1 MDKNYKKAVI
11 NNQETIVATAEAK
24 STKRFVSNMTAIVII
39 ALLSLIGDCFF
50 VGVSIAVGIADK
62 SDGWIIIVFICSL
75 IIHLVPEIYWLSK
88 IFEKQVKL
96 DATVYYVTDERVL
109 GAFKKDQA
117 YNVEQIFV
125 KEIKSFK
132 VKSGFMGKILK
143 LSDVVIFT
151 ESDKFTMYGLSN
163 FDKIVEVLDEVV
175 IKNEEARL
183 LALNETTE
191 ENPTQE

>member
-24 STKRFVSNMTAIVII
+24 STKSFVSNMTAIVII

-62 SDGWIIIVFICSL
+62 SDSWIIIVFICSL

-132 VKSGFMGKILK
+132 VKSAFMGKILK

-163 FDKIVEVLDEVV
+163 FDKIVEVLGEVV

>member
-24 STKRFVSNMTAIVII
+24 STKSFVSNMTAIVII

-62 SDGWIIIVFICSL
+62 SDSWIIIVFICSL

-163 FDKIVEVLDEVV
+163 FDKIVEVLGEVV